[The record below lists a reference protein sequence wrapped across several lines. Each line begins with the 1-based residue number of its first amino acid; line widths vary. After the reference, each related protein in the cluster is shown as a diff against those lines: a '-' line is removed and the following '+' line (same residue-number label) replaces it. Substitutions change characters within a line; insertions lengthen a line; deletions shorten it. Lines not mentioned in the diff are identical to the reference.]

1 MEKILGAPG
10 RYIQGPNALAHL
22 GKYVA
27 PLGKKA
33 TVVISAH
40 GLKRVGDAI
49 KAGMADAKVDCEFFE
64 FGGECSMN
72 EINRIKASATA
83 HGSDVIIAVGG
94 GKIIDAA
101 KAAGYYLDNTPVG
114 ICPTIASTDAPC
126 SALTVVYTDDGVFD
140 SYLFLTSNPTF
151 VLVDSAVVAKAPS
164 RLLVSGM
171 GDALATYLEAKT
183 CVNKNAD
190 NFLAGKSTMS
200 ALTLAKLCFD
210 TLIEDG
216 LKAKISLDAGGA
228 LTPAVEHVI
237 EANTLLSGIGFE
249 SCGLACCHALHNGL
263 TACEETHSY
272 YHGEKVSFGV
282 MVTMVLENYSTE
294 EMTKIIRFQKSVG
307 LPTTLAEIGI
317 TDPQE
322 SKLREVAELACAEGD
337 TMANMVVP
345 VTPEDVYNAIIAADR
360 LGREIN

>member
-10 RYIQGPNALAHL
+10 RYIQGPGALEHL

-33 TVVISAH
+33 TVVISQN
-40 GLKRVGDAI
+40 GIDRVGEAI
-49 KAGMADAKVDCEFFE
+49 KAGMKDASVDFEFFV

-72 EINRIKASATA
+72 EINRIKASAEA
-83 HGSDVIIAVGG
+83 FGSGVILAVGG

-101 KAAGYYLDNTPVG
+101 KAAGYYMDNAPVG
-114 ICPTIASTDAPC
+114 ICPTIAATDAPC
-126 SALTVVYTDDGVFD
+126 SALTVVYTDDGVFE

-151 VLVDSAVVAKAPS
+151 VLVDTAVVAKAPS

-183 CVNKNAD
+183 CINKNAD

-210 TLIEDG
+210 TLLSDG
-216 LKAKISLDAGGA
+216 LKAKLSLDADGA
-228 LTPAVEHVI
+228 LTPAVEKVV

-249 SCGLACCHALHNGL
+249 SCGLAAAHAVHNGL

-282 MVTMVLENYSTE
+282 VVNMILENYPTE
-294 EMTKIIRFQKSVG
+294 EFREILAFQKSVG
-307 LPTTLAEIGI
+307 LPVTLAEIGI
-317 TDPQE
+317 TNPTE
-322 SKLREVAELACAEGD
+322 EKLREVAAIACAEGD
-337 TMANMVVP
+337 TMGNMVVP
-345 VTPEDVYNAIIAADR
+345 VTVEDVYNAILAADK
-360 LGREIN
+360 LGKEF

>member
-1 MEKILGAPG
+1 MEKVLGAPG

-33 TVVISAH
+33 TVVISQH
-40 GLKRVGDAI
+40 GIDRVGEAI
-49 KAGMADAKVDCEFFE
+49 KAGMADAKVDFE
-64 FGGECSMN
+64 WFLFGGECSMN
-72 EINRIKASATA
+72 EINRIKASAEKF
-83 HGSDVIIAVGG
+83 GSDVIIAVGG

-101 KAAGYYLDNTPVG
+101 KAAGYYMDNTPVG

-126 SALTVVYTDDGVFD
+126 SALTVVYTDEGVFE

-151 VLVDSAVVAKAPS
+151 VLVDSAVVAQAPS

-200 ALTLAKLCFD
+200 ALTLARLCFE
-210 TLIEDG
+210 TLIAEG
-216 LKAKISLDAGGA
+216 LKAKLSLDAGGA
-228 LTPAVEHVI
+228 LTPAVEKVI

-249 SCGLACCHALHNGL
+249 SCGLAAAHATHNGL

-282 MVTMVLENYSTE
+282 MVSMVLENYPRE
-294 EMTKIIRFQKSVG
+294 EMEEIIRFQKSVG
-307 LPTTLAEIGI
+307 LPVTLAEIGI
-317 TDPQE
+317 TNPTE
-322 SKLREVAELACAEGD
+322 AKLREVAKLACAEGD
-337 TMANMVVP
+337 TMGNMVVP
-345 VTPEDVYNAIIAADR
+345 VTAEDVYCAILAADQ
-360 LGREIN
+360 LGRDLV